1 MKKKFAKNGSHA
13 SRLDI
18 LEKEFSDLGL
28 CLKAVNRHYSIVRA
42 ALVKLRE
49 KQPKR
54 KCREKTF
61 LTDELIAKIRGMS
74 GRGLT
79 HQQISRE
86 LNVSLAPISYVLRFL
101 PPEKGGS

>member
-28 CLKAVNRHYSIVRA
+28 CLKSVNKHYSIVRA

-54 KCREKTF
+54 KCREKTPV
-61 LTDELIAKIRGMS
+61 TDELVAKIREMS
-74 GRGLT
+74 ASGLT
-79 HQQISRE
+79 QQRISRE
-86 LNVSLAPISYVLRFL
+86 LKISLAPISYILRFN
-101 PPEKGGS
+101 PPEKAD

>member
-1 MKKKFAKNGSHA
+1 MKKKFAKNGSRA

-18 LEKEFSDLGL
+18 LEKELSDLGL

-49 KQPKR
+49 QQPKR
-54 KCREKTF
+54 KCREKTPI
-61 LTDELIAKIRGMS
+61 TDELVAKIREMS

-79 HQQISRE
+79 QQQISRE
-86 LNVSLAPISYVLRFL
+86 LNVSSAPINYILRFN
-101 PPEKGGS
+101 PPEKAD